1 MRGPEAAD
9 GKRQSSG
16 LQPILYICMAAPLTG
31 CPVNSAIYTHEDRQ
45 AHRDALA
52 RISEALGHG
61 DELPPADEADG

>member
-1 MRGPEAAD
+1 M
-9 GKRQSSG
+9 
-16 LQPILYICMAAPLTG
+16 YICMAAPLTG

-45 AHRDALA
+45 AHRDALG